1 MPAAPNVAQPEPET
15 VHRSVR
21 LRLLPE
27 SRARAHQLA
36 GTAGA
41 CRRVWNYMLAR
52 KQQQYRAYRC
62 WQDYKIG
69 PEKAK
74 PQLSF
79 FSLGKEFTALRRDPE
94 YAWLQE
100 YSFTAVR
107 YVLKYLADAY
117 QAFFQG
123 QRGYPVSKRKHA
135 HQDGFTL
142 PDRVQVRDH
151 QLYVPRSG
159 WLRLK
164 GSNLYAHGQPI
175 QARIRQE
182 GSRTRPRWY
191 VYLTY
196 AVPADSV
203 RCGAATGVL
212 GLDRN
217 VGQVT
222 DSAGIRY
229 PLTDLGRLDSKLARK
244 HRLQARKRKSSVR
257 ARRLGGQL
265 TKLRRTQKRIRSND
279 THHISRALADKAH
292 TLVAEALN
300 TQGMTKSARGTKAQP
315 GTNVQAKA
323 GLNRSILA
331 SNWGQL
337 AQRLAYKCGRFETV
351 DPRYTSQTCHQC
363 GHVAAANR
371 PTQAV
376 FWCQRCGFF
385 LNADHNAAL
394 NILGRFTR
402 SVARGTG
409 ATARREAFPVG
420 TLPTREHDVLESVYS
435 SI

>member
-1 MPAAPNVAQPEPET
+1 MPAAPNVAQPDPET
-15 VHRSVR
+15 VHRGVR

-41 CRRVWNYMLAR
+41 CRFVWNHFLAR
-52 KQQQYRAYRC
+52 KQQQYKAYRC

-74 PQLSF
+74 PQLSC
-79 FSLGKEFTALRRDPE
+79 FSLNQEFTALRRDPE

-100 YSFTAVR
+100 YSFKSVR

-123 QRGYPVSKRKHA
+123 QRDYPVFKRQHA

-142 PDRVQVRDH
+142 PESVQVRDH
-151 QLYVPRSG
+151 QLYVPRCG

-164 GSNLYAHGQPI
+164 GSNLYAHGQPV

-182 GSRTRPRWY
+182 GTRARPKWY

-196 AVPADSV
+196 AVPAESV
-203 RCGAATGVL
+203 RQGAATGVL

-222 DSAGIRY
+222 DSAGTRY
-229 PLTDLGRLDSKLARK
+229 PMTDLGRLESQLARK
-244 HRLQARKRKSSVR
+244 QRLQARKRKGSVR

-265 TKLRRTQKRIRSND
+265 TKLRRRQKRIRAND

-292 TLVAEALN
+292 TLVAEDLN
-300 TQGMTKSARGTKAQP
+300 TQGMTKSAKGTQDSP
-315 GTNVQAKA
+315 GTHVQAKA

-337 AQRLAYKCGRFETV
+337 AQRLRYKCGRFETV

-363 GHVAAANR
+363 GHSSPANR
-371 PTQAV
+371 QSQAV
-376 FWCQRCGFF
+376 FRCQRCGFL

-394 NILGRFTR
+394 NILGRCTR
-402 SVARGTG
+402 PVARGTG
-409 ATARREAFPVG
+409 ATARREAFPLG
-420 TLPTREHDVLESVYS
+420 TSPTREHGIEAGLRV
-435 SI
+435 

>member
-1 MPAAPNVAQPEPET
+1 MPAAPNVAQAQSEII
-15 VHRSVR
+15 HRSVR
-21 LRLLPE
+21 LRLLPG
-27 SRARAHQLA
+27 SRAVAHQLA

-41 CRRVWNYMLAR
+41 CRFVWNHFLAR
-52 KQQQYRAYRC
+52 KQQQYRAYQC

-69 PEKAK
+69 PAPAK
-74 PQLSF
+74 PQLSC
-79 FSLGKEFTALRRDPE
+79 FSLNKEFTALRRDPE

-100 YSFTAVR
+100 YSVTAVR

-117 QAFFQG
+117 QAFFKG
-123 QRGYPVSKRKHA
+123 QRGYPVVKRKHD

-142 PDRVQVRDH
+142 PDRVRVRDH

-164 GSNLYAHGQPI
+164 GSNLYAHGQPL

-182 GSRTRPRWY
+182 GTRARPKWY

-196 AVPADSV
+196 AVPAASV
-203 RCGAATGVL
+203 RQGAAAGVL

-222 DSAGIRY
+222 DSEGTRY
-229 PLTDLGRLDSKLARK
+229 PMTDLGRLESQLARK
-244 HRLQARKRKSSVR
+244 QRLQARKRKGSVR

-265 TKLRRTQKRIRSND
+265 TKLRRRQKRIRSND
-279 THHISRALADKAH
+279 THHLSRALADKAH
-292 TLVAEALN
+292 TLVAEDLN
-300 TQGMTKSARGTKAQP
+300 TQGMTKSAKGTQDCP
-315 GTNVQAKA
+315 GTHVQAKS

-337 AQRLAYKCGRFETV
+337 AQRLRYKCGRFETV
-351 DPRYTSQTCHQC
+351 DPRHTSQTCHQC

-371 PTQAV
+371 QSQAV
-376 FWCQRCGFF
+376 FRCQRCGFL

-402 SVARGTG
+402 PVARGTG
-409 ATARREAFPVG
+409 ATARREAFPLG
-420 TLPTREHDVLESVYS
+420 TSPTREHDMVAGLRV
-435 SI
+435 

>member
-1 MPAAPNVAQPEPET
+1 MCGCGCYRGRGRSPTSWPARPGPAGSSGIT
-15 VHRSVR
+15 S
-21 LRLLPE
+21 
-27 SRARAHQLA
+27 LA
-36 GTAGA
+36 G
-41 CRRVWNYMLAR
+41 

-74 PQLSF
+74 PQISC
-79 FSLGKEFTALRRDPE
+79 FSLGKEFTALRQDPAC
-94 YAWLQE
+94 AWLQA
-100 YSFTAVR
+100 YSFKSVR
-107 YVLKYLADAY
+107 YVLKHLADAY
-117 QAFFQG
+117 QAFFKG
-123 QRGYPVSKRKHA
+123 QRGYPVCKRKHD
-135 HQDGFTL
+135 HRDGFTL
-142 PDRVQVRDH
+142 PENVQVRDH
-151 QLYVPRSG
+151 QLYVQRSG

-164 GSNLYAHGQPI
+164 GSNLYADGQPL

-182 GSRTRPRWY
+182 GTRARPKWY

-203 RCGAATGVL
+203 RSGAATGVL

-222 DSAGIRY
+222 DSAGTRY
-229 PLTDLGRLDSKLARK
+229 PMTDLGRLQAQTARK
-244 HRLQARKRKSSVR
+244 QRLQARKRKGSVR

-265 TKLRRTQKRIRSND
+265 TKLRRKQKRIRSND

-292 TLVAEALN
+292 TLVAEELN
-300 TQGMTKSARGTKAQP
+300 TQGMTKSAKGTPDSP
-315 GTNVQAKA
+315 GTHVQAKA

-337 AQRLAYKCGRFETV
+337 AQRLRYKCGRFETV
-351 DPRYTSQTCHQC
+351 DPRYTSQTCHPC
-363 GHVAAANR
+363 GHISPANR
-371 PTQAV
+371 QSQAV
-376 FWCQRCGFF
+376 FRCQRCGFL

-409 ATARREAFPVG
+409 ATARREAFPLG
-420 TLPTREHDVLESVYS
+420 TSPTREHGMVAGLRV
-435 SI
+435 